1 VDWIVERVAGAPREL
16 HALGLPDPTVRTVRR
31 LDATSTALVLGST
44 QAPLD
49 TPVPAVRRRSGG
61 GAVLVEPGG
70 VAWVDVV
77 VPRDDPL
84 WEDDVGVAFHWLGDA
99 WAHAL
104 AELGLR
110 GAHVHRGPLVRTD
123 LSALVCFAGLGP
135 GEVTVDGA
143 KVVGMAQRRTR
154 GGALFQCAVP
164 LVWDAGRQAEV
175 LGLARLDI
183 PVLALDGRTAAE
195 VGEALLA
202 ALP

>member
-1 VDWIVERVAGAPREL
+1 MERVAGAPAEL
-16 HALGLPDPTVRTVRR
+16 HALGLPDPAVRTVRV
-31 LDATSTALVLGST
+31 LDATSVALVLGST

-49 TPVPAVRRRSGG
+49 TSVPVVRRRSGG

-84 WEDDVGVAFHWLGDA
+84 WDDDVGLAFHWLGDA
-99 WAHAL
+99 WARAL
-104 AELGLR
+104 GELGVG
-110 GAHVHRGPLVRTD
+110 GAVVHTGPLVRSD

-154 GGALFQCAVP
+154 AGALFQCAVP

-183 PVLALDGRTAAE
+183 PVLALAGPSADE
-195 VGEALLA
+195 VGEAFVGH
-202 ALP
+202 LP